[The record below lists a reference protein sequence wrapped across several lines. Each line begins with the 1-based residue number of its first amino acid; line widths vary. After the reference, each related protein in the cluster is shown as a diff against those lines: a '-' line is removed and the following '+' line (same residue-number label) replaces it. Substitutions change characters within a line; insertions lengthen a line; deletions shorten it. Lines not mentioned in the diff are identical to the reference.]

1 MFRQHTFTRFCTMFL
16 VLALLSNSVLPVAH
30 AQSNTPLYL
39 PIITN
44 GNASP
49 QTDLVFRTHIQIQTP
64 AQWRDLQR
72 MEVVILEQG
81 ADWATVLVDDLQLE
95 ELARLRYNPD
105 VTNALATMA
114 AHDHVL
120 QTAVANLLQ
129 QTEAIGKVIR
139 AAEVQG
145 ADATVNTARA
155 ELRAYLQQLEETQL
169 AAIIQSASVDTDNDG
184 LTDDQEIWWCT
195 NTQRGDSD
203 FDGTDD
209 GAEVNRAI
217 C

>member
-1 MFRQHTFTRFCTMFL
+1 MFL